1 MQNEQSDKGS
11 LISKNENNKEKGK
24 KMGQKV
30 NPIGL
35 RLGINKSWESR
46 WFAEKNYSKLLEEDL
61 KLRKFIH
68 KRLAS
73 AGISKIVIERPAK
86 LAKITVHTARPGVI
100 IGKKR
105 F

>member
-1 MQNEQSDKGS
+1 
-11 LISKNENNKEKGK
+11 
-24 KMGQKV
+24 MGQKV

-46 WFAEKNYSKLLEEDL
+46 WFAEKNYPKLLEEDL

-73 AGISKIVIERPAK
+73 AGISKI
-86 LAKITVHTARPGVI
+86 I
-100 IGKKR
+100 I
-105 F
+105 

>member
-1 MQNEQSDKGS
+1 
-11 LISKNENNKEKGK
+11 
-24 KMGQKV
+24 MGQKV

-68 KRLAS
+68 KRLNDYCP
-73 AGISKIVIERPAK
+73 E
-86 LAKITVHTARPGVI
+86 
-100 IGKKR
+100 
-105 F
+105 

>member
-1 MQNEQSDKGS
+1 
-11 LISKNENNKEKGK
+11 
-24 KMGQKV
+24 MGQKV

-46 WFAEKNYSKLLEEDL
+46 WFAEKNYPKLLEEDL

-73 AGISKIVIERPAK
+73 AGISKIIIEPSK
-86 LAKITVHTARPGVI
+86 LSRLVPFFYQILLPFQSKS
-100 IGKKR
+100 
-105 F
+105 

>member
-1 MQNEQSDKGS
+1 
-11 LISKNENNKEKGK
+11 
-24 KMGQKV
+24 MGQKV

-68 KRLAS
+68 YFPLRDS
-73 AGISKIVIERPAK
+73 AVCYWIN
-86 LAKITVHTARPGVI
+86 
-100 IGKKR
+100 
-105 F
+105 